1 MKSSNGIYLTRE
13 ERLES
18 RLTDFERS
26 LESLIAIVADVR
38 SRVEELELNRPSC
51 AIWSPFPNPERFSE

>member
-18 RLTDFERS
+18 RLTDLEHS

-38 SRVEELELNRPSC
+38 SRVEELERNRPSS